1 MEKSKKRNSSF
12 ELLRIIAMLMIVAN
26 HYRTYGRYFDSTADI
41 GLNTFFLNVFEM
53 FGSPACSLFA
63 LITGYFMINV
73 NTKEKYYRRIIPT
86 VLELYFY
93 QFVIFGMVAISGIND
108 IGFMNI
114 LELLFPFMH
123 GNWYVAYYIILFFL
137 IPFINPF
144 LKNMEKSTYKK
155 LLFTVI
161 VIYSVLPT
169 IMFRGWKFSE
179 VDFFVVMYLIGAYI
193 RLHVKCNYPNRYNLF
208 ISLGFAS
215 LSIISVAAVM
225 YLAKLT
231 GSDYVFINSIYLSN
245 YESITSMG
253 FAVFLFLYF
262 SNLKFSNSFVDIVGK
277 ATLGVYLIH
286 DNTLLQH
293 PIWRVFW
300 SNFDYFYNPYLHL
313 FLKVLL
319 VFAVC
324 VIIDVMREYTI
335 GRAMNKWLDKHTDS
349 IVEKFKQNRVI
360 NKYLR
365 EVQ

>member
-179 VDFFVVMYLIGAYI
+179 VDFFVVMYLI
-193 RLHVKCNYPNRYNLF
+193 L
-208 ISLGFAS
+208 SL
-215 LSIISVAAVM
+215 IW
-225 YLAKLT
+225 
-231 GSDYVFINSIYLSN
+231 
-245 YESITSMG
+245 
-253 FAVFLFLYF
+253 
-262 SNLKFSNSFVDIVGK
+262 
-277 ATLGVYLIH
+277 LI
-286 DNTLLQH
+286 
-293 PIWRVFW
+293 
-300 SNFDYFYNPYLHL
+300 
-313 FLKVLL
+313 
-319 VFAVC
+319 
-324 VIIDVMREYTI
+324 
-335 GRAMNKWLDKHTDS
+335 
-349 IVEKFKQNRVI
+349 
-360 NKYLR
+360 
-365 EVQ
+365 

>member
-1 MEKSKKRNSSF
+1 MAASKKRNSSF
-12 ELLRIIAMLMIVAN
+12 ELLRIIAMLLIVAN
-26 HYRTYGRYFDSTADI
+26 HYRTYGRYFSSVEDI

-93 QFVIFGMVAISGIND
+93 QILIFGVVAVTGISD

-144 LKNMEKSTYKK
+144 LNGLNKRVYQK
-155 LLFTVI
+155 LLFTVLM
-161 VIYSVLPT
+161 IYTVLPT

-179 VDFFVVMYLIGAYI
+179 VDFFLVMYLIGAYI
-193 RLHVKCNYPNRYNLF
+193 KLHVNCTYPNRYNLF
-208 ISLGFAS
+208 ISLAFAFVS
-215 LSIISVAAVM
+215 ILSVGIIM
-225 YLAKLT
+225 YLAKLS
-231 GSDYVFINSIYLSN
+231 GSEYVFINSIYLSN

-262 SNLKFSNSFVDIVGK
+262 SRLNFSNKLVDIVGK

-286 DNTLLQH
+286 DNSLLEY
-293 PIWRVFW
+293 PLWRVFW
-300 SNFDYFYNPYLHL
+300 SNFDYFASPYLHL
-313 FLKVLL
+313 LLKVLL
-319 VFAVC
+319 VFGVC
-324 VIIDVMREYTI
+324 VIIDVIRRYTI
-335 GRAMNKWLDKHTDS
+335 GKAIDKWINKHLDS
-349 IVEKFKQNRVI
+349 IIFRIKNSFVGKHFKEI
-360 NKYLR
+360 K
-365 EVQ
+365 

>member
-1 MEKSKKRNSSF
+1 METSKKRNSSF
-12 ELLRIIAMLMIVAN
+12 ELLRIIAMLLIVAN
-26 HYRTYGRYFDSTADI
+26 HYRTYGQYFSSVEDI

-93 QFVIFGMVAISGIND
+93 QIVIFGIVAVTKIND
-108 IGFMNI
+108 IGFMDV

-144 LKNMEKSTYKK
+144 LKGLDKKMYQK
-155 LLFTVI
+155 LLLTVLM
-161 VIYSVLPT
+161 IYTVLPT

-179 VDFFVVMYLIGAYI
+179 VDFFLVMYLIGAYI
-193 RLHVKCNYPNRYNLF
+193 KLHVNCTYPNRYNLF
-208 ISLGFAS
+208 IALAFAFVS
-215 LSIISVAAVM
+215 ILSVGVIM
-225 YLAKLT
+225 YLAKLS
-231 GSDYVFINSIYLSN
+231 GSEYVFINSIYLSN

-262 SNLKFSNSFVDIVGK
+262 SRLNFSNKLVDIVGK

-286 DNTLLQH
+286 DNSLLEY
-293 PIWRVFW
+293 PLWRVFW
-300 SNFDYFYNPYLHL
+300 SNCDYFASPYLHL

-319 VFAVC
+319 VFVVC
-324 VIIDVMREYTI
+324 VIIDVIRRYTI
-335 GRAMNKWLDKHTDS
+335 GKAIDMWLNKHLNS
-349 IVEKFKQNRVI
+349 IILGIKNRFVGKYFKEI
-360 NKYLR
+360 K
-365 EVQ
+365 